1 MEDIDSKKPP
11 YNRRDDWVL
20 ANNIFH
26 ELCELDANDRQAD
39 NDSAWHD
46 LRILV
51 KERLETYHVKENI
64 LRLAED
70 ILEHERK
77 LIERDP
83 HTLNVRLSPLGRAN
97 CGRQIDGRIAEEP

>member
-1 MEDIDSKKPP
+1 MGDNEKPP
-11 YNRRDDWVL
+11 YNGRDDWVI

-39 NDSAWHD
+39 NNSSWLD
-46 LRILV
+46 LRVLV
-51 KERLETYHVKENI
+51 KKRSEAYHIKED
-64 LRLAED
+64 LPHLAED

-77 LIERDP
+77 FIERDP
-83 HTLNVRLSPLGRAN
+83 HTLNVKLTGLGRTN

>member
-1 MEDIDSKKPP
+1 MGDNEKPP
-11 YNRRDDWVL
+11 YNRRDDWVI

-39 NDSAWHD
+39 NNSWLD
-46 LRILV
+46 LRVLV
-51 KERLETYHVKENI
+51 KKRLEAYHVKEDV

-77 LIERDP
+77 FIERDP
-83 HTLNVRLSPLGRAN
+83 HTLNVRLTGLGRAN

>member
-1 MEDIDSKKPP
+1 MGYNNSEKPP
-11 YNRRDDWVL
+11 YDRRDDWVL
-20 ANNIFH
+20 ANNIFRK
-26 ELCELDANDRQAD
+26 LCELDANDRQAD

-51 KERLETYHVKENI
+51 KERLESYDFKENI
-64 LRLAED
+64 LHLAED

-83 HTLNVRLSPLGRAN
+83 HTLNVRLSGFGRAN

>member
-1 MEDIDSKKPP
+1 MGDIDSEKPP

-39 NDSAWHD
+39 SDSAWHD

-51 KERLETYHVKENI
+51 KERLESYHVKENI

-77 LIERDP
+77 LIERDS
-83 HTLNVRLSPLGRAN
+83 HTLNVRLSALGRAN